1 MKEKSLFQVTQIQ
14 FPHQRKGIFSL
25 IFCPL
30 DLKRFSPMERF
41 RGKLNVMVDFPLTGL
56 DLSAFAAPRVPG
68 CTYNLYGV
76 ANHSGTTYSGH
87 YTAYCKHPYSGEW
100 HEYNDSR
107 VSVVSSRS
115 VVSSEA
121 YVLFYEQQPHSSHL

>member
-1 MKEKSLFQVTQIQ
+1 
-14 FPHQRKGIFSL
+14 
-25 IFCPL
+25 
-30 DLKRFSPMERF
+30 MERF
-41 RGKLNVMVDFPLTGL
+41 RGKLSVLVDFPLTSL
-56 DLSAFAAPRVPG
+56 DLSAFAAPGVQG

-87 YTAYCKHPYSGEW
+87 YTAYCKHPYSGDW

-107 VSVVSSRS
+107 VSSVTGRS

-121 YVLFYEQQPHSSHL
+121 YVLFYEQQHPSPHL

>member
-1 MKEKSLFQVTQIQ
+1 
-14 FPHQRKGIFSL
+14 
-25 IFCPL
+25 
-30 DLKRFSPMERF
+30 MERF
-41 RGKLNVMVDFPLTGL
+41 RGKLNTLVDFPLTGL
-56 DLSAFAAPRVPG
+56 DLGAFSAPRVAG

-107 VSVVSSRS
+107 VSSIASRS
-115 VVSSEA
+115 VVSSEG
-121 YVLFYEQQPHSSHL
+121 YVLFYEQQSHSSNL